1 MEPFFVNG
9 PDLISTTSVEGPERA
24 DFSAPMLNRG
34 LVLEPL
40 LVRTGPGSARPSG
53 RGRGLLLDLVRCYW
67 SLCGREGAPFESFCG
82 GIPVGQGRLL
92 PHVPR
97 ARQLLGRGTCW
108 CITPEGRRSRVDVE
122 SSLRW
127 RAFLIRPLRAP
138 RVPAQCTRDPVCA
151 ASAGRY
157 GHRSPP
163 SCLAP
168 PDTHPEAV
176 AHPACCALT
185 QNKHALGGFAFRPI
199 SLVCGRGGPR
209 PVPPI
214 LPWRHAGPTKGDAVH
229 PAHRVTKGCL

>member
-1 MEPFFVNG
+1 MCGRDPGLRVPAVEEGAVVG
-9 PDLISTTSVEGPERA
+9 PRA
-24 DFSAPMLNRG
+24 L
-34 LVLEPL
+34 L
-40 LVRTGPGSARPSG
+40 LVDMWA
-53 RGRGLLLDLVRCYW
+53 GRGLLSSPFVVGFLLA
-67 SLCGREGAPFESFCG
+67 REGCSHTCPGHDSC
-82 GIPVGQGRLL
+82 R
-92 PHVPR
+92 R
-97 ARQLLGRGTCW
+97 STCW
-108 CITPEGRRSRVDVE
+108 CIAPEGRRSRVDVE
-122 SSLRW
+122 PSFRW

-168 PDTHPEAV
+168 PDTRPEAV

-199 SLVCGRGGPR
+199 SLVCGRGG
-209 PVPPI
+209 VPPI

-229 PAHRVTKGCL
+229 PAHRVTKGGL